1 MQGLQ
6 SLCSSWFPSAVGH
19 DDTQVTME
27 EEDENFCRDVTDV
40 VGIRQ
45 CFDDN
50 GVVAVTGVL
59 TKAEC
64 DATLADMGMP
74 AVFDIRDP
82 STYALPEVEAALNPY
97 GVVGK
102 DVLWTKAIVRNR
114 FHPNVAS
121 AYQVSQ
127 CNENVT
133 AIRPFFL
140 HKQWWLASPGRVRS
154 WTLVGMPRSGRH
166 HAPHNWGGREGHG
179 HRVSVPGLA
188 LGRGSSEL
196 LHRGRC

>member
-1 MQGLQ
+1 
-6 SLCSSWFPSAVGH
+6 
-19 DDTQVTME
+19 ME
-27 EEDENFCRDVTDV
+27 EEDEDFCRDVTDV

-133 AIRPFFL
+133 AIRPFFGISSGGL
-140 HKQWWLASPGRVRS
+140 HRQAVYGPGRLLACHDRAAIMRPTTGV
-154 WTLVGMPRSGRH
+154 
-166 HAPHNWGGREGHG
+166 GGRAMDTEF
-179 HRVSVPGLA
+179 RYPGLHLDVDPQSFCTGDGADVRAFLDA
-188 LGRGSSEL
+188 LHYDDDR
-196 LHRGRC
+196 